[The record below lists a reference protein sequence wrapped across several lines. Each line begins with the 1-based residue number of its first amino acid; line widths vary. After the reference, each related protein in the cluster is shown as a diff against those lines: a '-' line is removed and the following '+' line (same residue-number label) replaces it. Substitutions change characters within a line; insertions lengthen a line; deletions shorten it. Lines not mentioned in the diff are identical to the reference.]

1 MIKLPNIQT
10 RKIFKYDQFIQE
22 VAKHIFDLEAY
33 GSNEE
38 TSQAIYEAIHSCNNL
53 DYIYML
59 LESDILKEINE
70 INMNTVQP

>member
-1 MIKLPNIQT
+1 MNKRKLC
-10 RKIFKYDQFIQE
+10 KYDQWIQE
-22 VAKHIFDLEAY
+22 VAQNIFDLEAY

-38 TSQAIYEAIHSCNNL
+38 TSQAIHEAIQS

-70 INMNTVQP
+70 INMNTVQR

>member
-1 MIKLPNIQT
+1 MNKRKLC
-10 RKIFKYDQFIQE
+10 KYDQFIQE
-22 VAKHIFDLEAY
+22 LAKNIFDLG
-33 GSNEE
+33 GSDEE
-38 TSQAIYEAIHSCNNL
+38 TSQAIHEAIRS